1 MVEMNKSGTID
12 MNNKVSRCKNIEQL
26 HQTILPLLKS
36 QKSIWEEKINEIFE
50 ETGYTKTKFAE
61 LCGVSRVSVDKWC
74 KGSLPKNRETFLQI
88 ALAANYDIE
97 KTNHL
102 LQRYGRYPALY
113 PKSLEDCVCMFVI
126 NSSFEEDKP
135 QKYQYILNRIKEQIT
150 KSNSGTVE
158 DVTTVKFEDKL
169 LAMDTEDKLEQFIRE
184 NIDIFFMAYRKF
196 YAYVKC
202 YIDVNRMGS
211 EVQFWPSSLRQCVYA
226 IRQNKWYPTRN
237 NIIVLGLY
245 LSMDHEQVDEMLKL
259 AHMEP
264 LCGKNII
271 ESVFIYILENASSQ
285 NLLDTSSP
293 DYYNYALSLFA
304 RKTLEDLNLPE
315 LDSFISKLPEDDYEV

>member
-1 MVEMNKSGTID
+1 
-12 MNNKVSRCKNIEQL
+12 
-26 HQTILPLLKS
+26 
-36 QKSIWEEKINEIFE
+36 
-50 ETGYTKTKFAE
+50 
-61 LCGVSRVSVDKWC
+61 
-74 KGSLPKNRETFLQI
+74 
-88 ALAANYDIE
+88 
-97 KTNHL
+97 
-102 LQRYGRYPALY
+102 
-113 PKSLEDCVCMFVI
+113 
-126 NSSFEEDKP
+126 
-135 QKYQYILNRIKEQIT
+135 
-150 KSNSGTVE
+150 
-158 DVTTVKFEDKL
+158 
-169 LAMDTEDKLEQFIRE
+169 
-184 NIDIFFMAYRKF
+184 
-196 YAYVKC
+196 
-202 YIDVNRMGS
+202 MGS